1 MASSHLH
8 FFLIFT
14 FLLIAASLNQVQA
27 RESRFFSKST
37 PYDQPTQG
45 EVQQQQQKQEEKV
58 DFTPLSAFKESS
70 SPSQENQSGHGLYGH
85 DPTQFPPTT
94 TMNPETES
102 APLDLTSFR
111 TAANAYN
118 SFDSKDL
125 NSGFSGFGMSDT
137 RLLENG
143 KYFYDLQKEGYQ
155 NGFPYNRGTSGS
167 GFQYPTENRYGGYN
181 GNQNRYGGYG
191 SNENRYRGYGGN
203 ENRYGGYGRNQ
214 NGYYQSNYYN
224 QEEQDITF
232 DGLVWAVS
240 PPYLR
245 HCSWTLY
252 AN

>member
-14 FLLIAASLNQVQA
+14 FLLIATSLNQTQA

-45 EVQQQQQKQEEKV
+45 EEQQKQEEKV

-94 TMNPETES
+94 TTTMNPETES
-102 APLDLTSFR
+102 APLDLSSFR
-111 TAANAYN
+111 TAANEYN
-118 SFDSKDL
+118 SFASKDL

-155 NGFPYNRGTSGS
+155 NGFPDNRGTSGS
-167 GFQYPTENRYGGYN
+167 GFQYPTENRYGGYGNENRYEGYENRYGGYN

-191 SNENRYRGYGGN
+191 SNE
-203 ENRYGGYGRNQ
+203 ENRYGGYSRNQ
-214 NGYYQSNYYN
+214 NGYYLNNYYN
-224 QEEQDITF
+224 QEEQDMFI
-232 DGLVWAVS
+232 
-240 PPYLR
+240 P
-245 HCSWTLY
+245 
-252 AN
+252 